1 MPNYRRAYQPGGS
14 WFFTVNLADRR
25 KRMLVEHYDV
35 LMSVIHVVKRQRPF
49 RLEALVI
56 LPDHLHT
63 VWQLPEGDTDFPG
76 RWRAI
81 KSRFSVAMPSGEDR
95 TPVQI
100 ARAERGI
107 WQRRYWEH
115 LIRDED
121 EHRAYVD
128 YCYFNPV
135 KHGHTSAVRDWPYST
150 YHRDVRAGIYAR
162 DFDIR
167 FDGKGIFG
175 EREA

>member
-1 MPNYRRAYQPGGS
+1 MQ
-14 WFFTVNLADRR
+14 V
-25 KRMLVEHYDV
+25 
-35 LMSVIHVVKRQRPF
+35 
-49 RLEALVI
+49 
-56 LPDHLHT
+56 
-63 VWQLPEGDTDFPG
+63 
-76 RWRAI
+76 
-81 KSRFSVAMPSGEDR
+81 
-95 TPVQI
+95 

-115 LIRDED
+115 LIRDEI

-135 KHGHTSAVRDWPYST
+135 KHGHAAAVRDWPYST

-167 FDGKGIFG
+167 FDGKRIFG